1 MADLQAVTVLP
12 HTTTQCT
19 YKPVITSCY
28 SCVKESTF
36 RTLITFQSMP
46 LSVVIS
52 QQALGVRKRA
62 LGVWWRWQQGRWHSL
77 RARRSA
83 KDLQSGGRDMS
94 YSDSS
99 TDMGDSDTYRQ
110 WEKEQALCGGSVW
123 RQCVGAGSAWEYG
136 TRWENMYRWYCL

>member
-1 MADLQAVTVLP
+1 MPDLQAVTVLP

-52 QQALGVRKRA
+52 QQALGVRQRA

-83 KDLQSGGRDMS
+83 KEATPIPAQTWAILTRTGSGRKN
-94 YSDSS
+94 
-99 TDMGDSDTYRQ
+99 RHCV
-110 WEKEQALCGGSVW
+110 EAVCGGSVW
-123 RQCVGAGSAWEYG
+123 EQAVHGSMVPGGRICTDG
-136 TRWENMYRWYCL
+136 TVCD